1 MKSKSYL
8 TVILTC
14 FQYDLA
20 WTYRNFRSLKIPVT
34 NSLQSFSNDE
44 FNEMFPYVLTQLSK
58 LDVLKSVDDIPS
70 DYVNK
75 AGKLGNKTVDFQ
87 CTLLEGSYFSKV
99 RLVTFKGSA
108 GFNVF
113 NLLVLP
119 NLNINRE
126 IIQLPLPIL
135 GVDIVVLPGSI
146 LASIDF
152 QPSNNL
158 SLVYFGPF
166 YSNIS
171 KIYNKWKDY
180 LPPGSELSPVIT
192 SSLRSKTIE

>member
-87 CTLLEGSYFSKV
+87 CNLLEGSYFSKV

-158 SLVYFGPF
+158 SLVYSGPF

-180 LPPGSELSPVIT
+180 LPPGSELSPVII
-192 SSLRSKTIE
+192 SSLLSKTKE